1 MAKELDLYGGNNPAS
16 DKDAR
21 KNGVT
26 QTTGQVK
33 TLNTGDT
40 ETSLKKKLRK
50 EVDEAWRGN
59 HGLLGD
65 LFNIFGNILKTG
77 GKLVGGAIAGIGEF
91 FGGVIDGV
99 QTFLQKIGNA
109 FSGSKGSFEEIAGPV
124 QQRLGPIDTAI
135 TRQAQN
141 FTDLS
146 REVDAAIEKQKN
158 LTDEQKQ
165 LTTKADNI
173 VKQADT
179 DRATLEQYER
189 QRKQDLQGMTNKAAA
204 AQRRADSAVSSLD
217 AYKKSEEIYKSEQ
230 ARKLQGITN
239 VAEDAQTRAAKLVT
253 AQGALTPLLKTTQ
266 DNASNAVRDLK
277 TLTDNFNNYKTSQA
291 DTISTLRKQAQ
302 SGISKADT
310 AQQSLNTLNT
320 QLAGKIATG
329 VKNHQDVKDAKRDAD
344 KAVTD
349 LKNMADIGAS
359 LIPLVPGTRTPAWT
373 GMSSVVESST
383 TYQNQTAYRGPNS
396 RTTELAPTRHV
407 KVAPDTV
414 YKVAFYAKASV
425 ADTRLYIELRDSTNG
440 ALAIAQSTQYGDD
453 KTPWKNS
460 GYPVDNFQPTTGW
473 KRYEWLIKFKPEVQE
488 VYLARFYW
496 NHPNGTGTGY
506 QYIAGLEIAPHID
519 QATIDRLQNEAIFRT
534 EKLAGTNAD
543 MITVLQ
549 GSWTT
554 QQTINEKQG
563 DWNTGAETAIR
574 ANTAMLQL
582 AFPDV
587 DLTPRYSD
595 KRPYWSSKMAYKQ
608 WLQIFDTLP
617 SLPAYYMPPTETSA
631 TDQRDAAYFPVHSGI
646 DLRVR
651 WAFKF
656 DSGAASTG
664 LTVRLYG
671 RKNGEKRDRE
681 VITHVQRLKW
691 QTGSGK
697 TARTGD
703 INQSM
708 STATRIALSN
718 EPKNIWVHQDAVVRI
733 ADGIDE
739 VRVQFNTNSNSGV
752 IIAGPFITPFAPLQ
766 AELDAAQ
773 SKAIESLEKHAAVQT
788 QFSEQQD
795 EINKANTATDE
806 AQNKAIA
813 ALARRD
819 VGQSLILYEDLTE
832 AERDKARKTGNIPAV
847 YKPSWATATEHYR
860 DLKSSDAGFIQ
871 AYGQPH
877 PEMWGVSSTTGTR
890 DCKRNFMRVEP
901 GKQYRLSYWHR
912 ATRANSRYYI
922 QMFSGDGQPNP
933 FRVVTIDGQG
943 KETKTG
949 ATTYA
954 VNNQIMPTSWQKNEV
969 ILEIEPG
976 VTEVT
981 FARFYWNHPNGKNSD
996 GTHATANQW
1005 IAGMDFGPNIPT
1017 QAEVDKAQN
1026 EAIATNTM
1034 AIKMLGRIDP
1044 GESLIGYLEPSEAD
1058 LKNPSKA
1065 VDWTRP
1071 AWSTAATRSGIDSA
1085 VGKWWGYSG
1094 SKTARSAAIIRR
1106 PVRPGTTY
1114 RLSFYAYG
1122 PGTITIAADTNPGGG
1137 VVSARMVTG
1146 YDKDG
1151 KRTYAGMRTDG
1162 MFICRHA
1169 PMPGNRWQKIDIE
1182 VEFNKNVTEACI
1194 SYIYWHDSGTTG
1206 EQRLA
1211 LMDFGPNIPTQ
1222 SEVDEAQ
1229 NRSIDVLLKSK
1240 RLSEDFQD
1248 QQTLVNELVQEQ
1260 LWQHQDM
1267 IELLDIRAAKQYSGR
1282 GMVSKY
1288 VTTTTPYFTAMNT
1301 ADNIICV
1308 ECYGDWVGT
1317 IRVTGNTDS
1326 GLVDDYVCTVTPTV
1340 RKFKITG
1347 GKRVVFRSAV
1357 YQVFVTS
1364 LRRKVTFDLAR
1375 NTITDYDGLVR
1386 SVTHINGT
1394 VEEAT
1399 TPSKTYTNVKEFRL
1413 KNGTTADG
1421 VSFTYYTRTGTE
1433 KQLGKGDVLP
1443 STLFPISAL
1452 KGANVT
1458 TLTEVDDQSTT
1469 YKVNSGLNGT
1479 WQYL

>member
-1 MAKELDLYGGNNPAS
+1 MAKELDLYGGNNPAN
-16 DKDAR
+16 DKDAQ
-21 KNGVT
+21 KNGVS

-33 TLNTGDT
+33 ALNTGHT
-40 ETSLKKKLRK
+40 ETSLKKKLRA

-59 HGLLGD
+59 HGLLSN
-65 LFNIFGNILKTG
+65 LFNIFGGILKTG
-77 GKLVGGAIAGIGEF
+77 GKIVGGAIAGVGDF
-91 FGGVIDGV
+91 FSGVIDGV
-99 QTFLQKIGNA
+99 QSFVQKIGNA
-109 FSGSKGSFEEIAGPV
+109 FNGKGSFEAIEGPV

-135 TRQAQN
+135 TQQAQH

-146 REVDAAIEKQKN
+146 REVDAAIAKQKK
-158 LTDEQKQ
+158 LTTQQEQ
-165 LTTKADNI
+165 LTERADNI
-173 VKQADT
+173 VSQAEQ
-179 DRATLEQYER
+179 DRKTLELYETR
-189 QRKQDLQGMTNKAAA
+189 RKQDLAGMTNKATA
-204 AQRRADSAVSSLD
+204 AQQRADSAVSSLA
-217 AYKKSEEIYKSEQ
+217 AYKKSEEAYKAEQ

-253 AQGALTPLLKTTQ
+253 AQGQLTPLLKNTQ

-277 TLTDNFNNYKTSQA
+277 KLSNDFSSYKSSQA
-291 DTISTLRKQAQ
+291 DTITTLRKQAQ

-373 GMSSVVESST
+373 EMSTVVKSST
-383 TYQNQTAYRGPNS
+383 TYQNQIAYRGPN
-396 RTTELAPTRHV
+396 RQTTQIAPTRHV

-414 YKVAFYAKASV
+414 YKVAFYAKAST
-425 ADTRLYIELRDSTNG
+425 ANTRLYIELRDSTTG
-440 ALAIAQSTQYGDD
+440 ALAVAQSTQNGNS
-453 KTPWKNS
+453 KTPWVNS
-460 GYPVDNFQPTTGW
+460 SYPIDNFQLTTGW

-488 VYLARFYW
+488 VYLSRFYW

-534 EKLAGTNAD
+534 EKLAGTNAN

-549 GSWTT
+549 GSWET
-554 QQTINEKQG
+554 QQTINKKQG

-595 KRPYWSSKMAYKQ
+595 KRPRWSSGMTYKQ

-631 TDQRDAAYFPVHSGI
+631 TDQRDAAFFPVHPGI

-656 DSGAASTG
+656 DSDAASTG

-671 RKNGEKRDRE
+671 RKNGETRDRE

-697 TARTGD
+697 TAKTGD
-703 INQSM
+703 MNQSM
-708 STATRIALSN
+708 SAATRIGLSS
-718 EPKNIWVHQDAVVRI
+718 EPRNIWVHQDAVVRI

-788 QFSEQQD
+788 QFTTQQR
-795 EINKANTATDE
+795 EINKANTETDE

-832 AERDKARKTGNIPAV
+832 AERAAARKSGKIPAV
-847 YKPSWATATEHYR
+847 YKPSWATATQHYR
-860 DLKSSDAGFIQ
+860 DLNSSDAGFIQ

-877 PEMWGVSSTTGTR
+877 PDMWGVSASSGTR
-890 DCKRNFMRVEP
+890 DCARNFMRVEP
-901 GKQYRLSYWHR
+901 GKQYKLAYWHR
-912 ATRANSRYYI
+912 ATRGNSRYYI
-922 QMFSGDGQPNP
+922 QMYSGDGQPNP
-933 FRVVTIDGQG
+933 FRVVTFDSKGG
-943 KETKTG
+943 EKKTTP
-949 ATTYA
+949 TTYA

-976 VTEVT
+976 VTELT

-996 GTHATANQW
+996 GSHATANQW

-1034 AIKMLGRIDP
+1034 AIKMLGRLDP

-1058 LKNPSKA
+1058 LKNPKKR
-1065 VDWTRP
+1065 VDWDIP
-1071 AWSTAATRSGIDSA
+1071 AWSTASTISGSHTE
-1085 VGKWWGYSG
+1085 VGKWWGYRG
-1094 SKTARSAAIIRR
+1094 AKTSRATEKIMR
-1106 PVRPGTTY
+1106 PVRPNTPYKLTFYGYGTG
-1114 RLSFYAYG
+1114 S
-1122 PGTITIAADTNPGGG
+1122 ISIKVDTSPGGG
-1137 VVSARMVTG
+1137 IRKARLYNG
-1146 YDKDG
+1146 LDADG
-1151 KRTYAGMRTDG
+1151 KRKYRTMSAGNSYAARLVKL
-1162 MFICRHA
+1162 
-1169 PMPGNRWQKIDIE
+1169 PGSKWEKYEIE
-1182 VEFNKNVTEACI
+1182 VEFAQNVTEACI
-1194 SYIYWHDSGTTG
+1194 SGIYWNDDGSSG
-1206 EQRLA
+1206 EQRLG

-1222 SEVDEAQ
+1222 AEVDKAQ
-1229 NRSIDVLLKSK
+1229 NEAIDTLKK
-1240 RLSEDFQD
+1240 HDKLSQNFQK

-1267 IELLDIRAAKQYSGR
+1267 IELLDIRAAKQYGTPS
-1282 GMVSKY
+1282 MVGYK
-1288 VTTTTPYFTAMNT
+1288 VTTTTPYFTAVNT
-1301 ADNIICV
+1301 DANVVRV

-1317 IRVTGNTDS
+1317 IRVTANTDA
-1326 GLVDDYVCTVTPTV
+1326 GLVDDYVCEVTPTV

-1347 GKRVVFRSAV
+1347 GRRVQFRSAV

-1375 NTITDYDGLVR
+1375 NTVTDYDGLVR

-1399 TPSKTYTNVKEFRL
+1399 TPSKTYTSVKEFRL
-1413 KNGTTADG
+1413 KNGTTADNT
-1421 VSFTYYTRTGTE
+1421 SFTYYTRTGAE
-1433 KQLGKGDVLP
+1433 RKLGKGGILP
-1443 STLFPISAL
+1443 ATLFPISAL

-1458 TLTEVDDQSTT
+1458 TLTEVTDQSTT
-1469 YKVNSGLNGT
+1469 YKVNSELNGT